1 VTVALPD
8 PQSAGSAS
16 SDPGGKSIA
25 LFFETILMNLEMIL
39 IGLKSSTVLASFFFG
54 RRVMDAWVS
63 LQT

>member
-1 VTVALPD
+1 
-8 PQSAGSAS
+8 
-16 SDPGGKSIA
+16 
-25 LFFETILMNLEMIL
+25 MIL